1 MPMRLTTIRRLYSGA
16 IRPILDIV
24 ATVSLKFRVGCTWCG
39 TAPVLLWQPIVLILS
54 ILSVVVLVAV
64 IPGAAVVTVSSSALV
79 PSEISVARPLLRM
92 VVSIYANT
100 TNAVSSSRLTRP

>member
-24 ATVSLKFRVGCTWCG
+24 ATVSLKFRVGYTWCG

-54 ILSVVVLVAV
+54 ILSVVVLVAA
-64 IPGAAVVTVSSSALV
+64 IPGAAVVTVSSALV